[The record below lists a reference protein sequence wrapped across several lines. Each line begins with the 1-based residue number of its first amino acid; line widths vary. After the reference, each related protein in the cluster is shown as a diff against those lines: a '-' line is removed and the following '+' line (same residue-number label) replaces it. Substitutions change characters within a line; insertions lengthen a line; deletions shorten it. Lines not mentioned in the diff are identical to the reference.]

1 MKNKDSIT
9 SWQQKA
15 VSRSV
20 IIKEKNKTIKEKEK
34 SRDHWREKYFLEKKE
49 KEKYQKEIEIIK
61 KKIAMLLIS

>member
-20 IIKEKNKTIKEKEK
+20 IIKEKNKTISKP
-34 SRDHWREKYFLEKKE
+34 SLTYILLS
-49 KEKYQKEIEIIK
+49 QKLRNIFAK
-61 KKIAMLLIS
+61 KKI